1 MLEMELTPATVVIA
15 ALVLLWAVW
24 AVRRLRGRGLCDC
37 HDHCGG
43 ASGHAGSPGGCA
55 VCSGCG
61 AAERMVADLDRAVA
75 DAPAGCG
82 QQRG

>member
-37 HDHCGG
+37 HDHCGD
-43 ASGHAGSPGGCA
+43 ASGHGGSGSCAGCA
-55 VCSGCG
+55 GCG
-61 AAERMVADLDRAVA
+61 AAERMVADLDRAMA
-75 DAPAGCG
+75 DAPAGGG